1 MYDQPDDDEQPNTP
15 TQVAEG
21 GTPVT
26 QQEITTWEELNAL
39 PVGSIVI
46 DPFDAKEDA
55 PVICCK
61 TAWGDWQL
69 LGGDPE
75 RRWSPQSIV
84 ECAQGTLRVIHTP
97 KGTQ

>member
-1 MYDQPDDDEQPNTP
+1 MKTKKF
-15 TQVAEG
+15 T
-21 GTPVT
+21 T
-26 QQEITTWEELNAL
+26 ITTWEELDAL

-84 ECAQGTLRVIHTP
+84 ECAQGTLRVIHKP